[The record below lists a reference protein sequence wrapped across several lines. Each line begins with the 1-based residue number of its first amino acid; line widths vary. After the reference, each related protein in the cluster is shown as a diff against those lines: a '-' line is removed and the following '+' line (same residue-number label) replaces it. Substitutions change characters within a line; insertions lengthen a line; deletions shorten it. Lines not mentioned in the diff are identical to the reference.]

1 MTAVKPQAEEGP
13 TESKSRRGLLLGP
26 KFHGKN
32 QPTKG
37 QTEMSIRNKVLGA
50 YKKISPATVKQAA
63 DYTKLDYKQVSGAV
77 TQLTEQG
84 KLERVGRGT
93 YVYIWDESEKPVLN
107 TKLEETTVV
116 MDSEPEVEVPIVDD
130 NVLDFVR
137 FTDVLTNQEFLQFLE
152 DHDVPLELINE
163 LVLLSYYYQR
173 YVVK

>member
-1 MTAVKPQAEEGP
+1 
-13 TESKSRRGLLLGP
+13 
-26 KFHGKN
+26 
-32 QPTKG
+32 
-37 QTEMSIRNKVLGA
+37 MSIRNKVLGA

>member
-1 MTAVKPQAEEGP
+1 
-13 TESKSRRGLLLGP
+13 
-26 KFHGKN
+26 
-32 QPTKG
+32 
-37 QTEMSIRNKVLGA
+37 MSIRNKVLGA

-137 FTDVLTNQEFLQFLE
+137 FTDVLTNQEFLQFLG

>member
-1 MTAVKPQAEEGP
+1 MTAAKPKAEEGP
-13 TESKSRRGLLLGP
+13 TESTSRRGLLLGP
-26 KFHGKN
+26 SFTVRIN
-32 QPTKG
+32 QLKG

>member
-1 MTAVKPQAEEGP
+1 
-13 TESKSRRGLLLGP
+13 
-26 KFHGKN
+26 
-32 QPTKG
+32 
-37 QTEMSIRNKVLGA
+37 MSIRNKVLGA

-116 MDSEPEVEVPIVDD
+116 MDSEPEVEVPIVED

-137 FTDVLTNQEFLQFLE
+137 FTDVLTNQEFLQFLG